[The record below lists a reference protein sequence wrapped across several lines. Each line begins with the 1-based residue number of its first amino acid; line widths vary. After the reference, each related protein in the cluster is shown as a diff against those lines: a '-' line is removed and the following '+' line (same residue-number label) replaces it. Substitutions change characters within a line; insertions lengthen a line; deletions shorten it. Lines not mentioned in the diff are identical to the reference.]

1 MKKYISIL
9 ICCVFAIT
17 CFGLCLV
24 SVSASGYTI
33 SFNAEGISIPK
44 VSGSDFYILSTRVDG
59 GSWVE
64 TYEFNTSDFGGLDTY
79 TYRFNTTYNC
89 DFKVVVYD
97 VEGGE
102 LSATSN
108 ILSYTIAPFFAEAYE
123 LNGGNNIVWD
133 SVDMATAYRIYY
145 LDSIG
150 TSHLVASK
158 NSLEVMYH
166 LEPTDVP
173 FVNYYVVAITPRG
186 SLRSNNVYVSWVSDP
201 VFFPWDTSAISLPV
215 FPGEQTA
222 VPYPGL
228 SDINIV
234 NHAIFYGFLHSDAG
248 SYLMLALTMLTS
260 FAILS
265 YFVFR
270 LH

>member
-1 MKKYISIL
+1 MKKTLSIL
-9 ICCVFAIT
+9 ICCVFVIS

-24 SVSASGYTI
+24 SVSAVGYTI
-33 SFNAEGISIPK
+33 SFNAEGVSIPK
-44 VSGSDFYILSTRVDG
+44 VSGSDFYILSTRLDG

-64 TYEFNTSDFGGLDTY
+64 TYEFNSSDFGGLDTY

-102 LSATSN
+102 LTATSN
-108 ILSYTIAPFFAEAYE
+108 VLSYTTSLFEAWCE
-123 LNGGNNIVWD
+123 ALNGGNNLSWE
-133 SVDMATAYRIYY
+133 SVEQATSYRIYY
-145 LDSIG
+145 IDSNG
-150 TSHLVASK
+150 TSHLLAT
-158 NSLEVMYH
+158 NNIYTPIYH
-166 LEPTDVP
+166 ISENDP
-173 FVNYYVVAITPRG
+173 FGVYYYVVALTPRG
-186 SLRSNNVYVSWVSDP
+186 SLRSNNVLVSWASDP
-201 VFFPWDTSAISLPV
+201 IVIPWDTSVSSLPI

-222 VPYPGL
+222 LEYPEL
-228 SDINIV
+228 TDINLV
-234 NHAIFYGFLHSDAG
+234 NHALFYGFLHSQAG